1 MLVVAV
7 CTSTSG
13 AWTTHAHA
21 TPLPAMDREP
31 TTVLVAAPASIR
43 GPSPNAKDVAWPT
56 ARAAYDELKRQMNPE
71 GIGEVILTPD
81 GGGTLL
87 EGLTTNLFV
96 VRTRLDM
103 PYHGVADCVSS
114 LEVVTPPRGDVLPGV
129 AREAVIAACA
139 AEGLPVKEE
148 PVLASEE
155 DLWAEVFLTNAVR
168 LTRPVREVR
177 WASADGV
184 GGGSGPDARESRLVP
199 DAWGSISNR
208 LYRRILASLDDDLGP

>member
-1 MLVVAV
+1 
-7 CTSTSG
+7 
-13 AWTTHAHA
+13 
-21 TPLPAMDREP
+21 
-31 TTVLVAAPASIR
+31 
-43 GPSPNAKDVAWPT
+43 
-56 ARAAYDELKRQMNPE
+56 
-71 GIGEVILTPD
+71 
-81 GGGTLL
+81 
-87 EGLTTNLFV
+87 
-96 VRTRLDM
+96 
-103 PYHGVADCVSS
+103 
-114 LEVVTPPRGDVLPGV
+114 
-129 AREAVIAACA
+129 VIAACA

-177 WASADGV
+177 WANAE

>member
-1 MLVVAV
+1 MLVVTV
-7 CTSTSG
+7 CTSTHG
-13 AWTTHAHA
+13 ALITHAHA

-43 GPSPNAKDVAWPT
+43 GPSPSAKDVAWPT

-81 GGGTLL
+81 GGDTLL

-103 PYHGVADCVSS
+103 PYHGVADGMSSS

-129 AREAVIAACA
+129 VREAVIAAFA

-148 PVLASEE
+148 PVLASEV

-177 WASADGV
+177 WASAD